1 MVKKYKIFAGD
12 VESSYGN
19 NALTNWHNLTGEEQN
34 ELREFVSRMEDYPNR
49 EDACFYFDDPKELY
63 WPKLTPEERE
73 NVRKAIE
80 PHIIKVK

>member
-1 MVKKYKIFAGD
+1 MLASLKQ
-12 VESSYGN
+12 
-19 NALTNWHNLTGEEQN
+19 LGEN
-34 ELREFVSRMEDYPNR
+34 MDILL
-49 EDACFYFDDPKELY
+49 DDPEELY

>member
-1 MVKKYKIFAGD
+1 MAKKYKIFAGD

-34 ELREFVSRMEDYPNR
+34 ELREFVSRMEDEYG
-49 EDACFYFDDPKELY
+49 EDACFHFDDPEELY

-73 NVRKAIE
+73 NVRRAIE